1 MELEKEVKDIL
12 KGLIHARLFLMDD
25 DTDWHDVV
33 TSFYSETNK
42 KDVDFFKDFMLEFGK
57 KLHQKNKKEYNPI
70 KVEKIKQKIINKCFL
85 RLDELKELYY

>member
-12 KGLIHARLFLMDD
+12 KELIDGRLFMDD
-25 DTDWHDVV
+25 DRDWYDVV

-42 KDVDFFKDFMLEFGK
+42 KNIDFFKDFMIKFGK

-70 KVEKIKQKIINKCFL
+70 KVEKIKQDIINKYFL